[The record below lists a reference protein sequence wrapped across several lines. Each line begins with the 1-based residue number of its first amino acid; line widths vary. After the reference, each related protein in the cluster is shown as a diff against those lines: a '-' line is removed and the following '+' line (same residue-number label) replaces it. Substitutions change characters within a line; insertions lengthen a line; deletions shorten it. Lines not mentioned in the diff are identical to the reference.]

1 MKTNIRDKMMNQDKV
16 YNDLTFVDVTD
27 DFMVTLENLVVR
39 YNELNN
45 DKDRRFDNKENYDN
59 YLINY
64 AIKMIEYVIIILVY
78 IVKYTL
84 MT

>member
-1 MKTNIRDKMMNQDKV
+1 MKSNIRDKVINHDMI
-16 YNDLTFVDVTD
+16 YNDITFVDVTD
-27 DFMVTLENLVVR
+27 DFIVTLENLVAR

-64 AIKMIEYVIIILVY
+64 AIKMIE
-78 IVKYTL
+78 
-84 MT
+84 